1 MRVLRIVALL
11 ILVVAAA
18 QAQRGGFRGGGGGF
32 RGGGPAFRGGGG
44 GFRGGAGMSPGGFRG
59 GGFRGGV
66 RPGVGFRGGIA
77 RPGGGFRGGFGFGR
91 SGFFHRPAFRSRA
104 FAGFGGFGLGFGLGY
119 GWGGWGYPFYSYPY
133 YSYPYYSDPYYSYP
147 PVTVVTPPPVAYY
160 DPGPVVISQNIS
172 PTPPPPAQVREYPPR
187 EQEYRE
193 TIYLIAH
200 RDHRIEAAV
209 AYWVEGDILHYV
221 TRAHERKQVPLDEI
235 DRAFTEQLNRD
246 RRVPFRLPPLP
257 AR

>member
-18 QAQRGGFRGGGGGF
+18 SAQRGGFRGGGGGF
-32 RGGGPAFRGGGG
+32 RGG
-44 GFRGGAGMSPGGFRG
+44 AGMSHGGFRG

-66 RPGVGFRGGIA
+66 RPGVGFRGG
-77 RPGGGFRGGFGFGR
+77 FGFVR

-104 FAGFGGFGLGFGLGY
+104 FAGFGGFGLGFGFGY

-133 YSYPYYSDPYYSYP
+133 YSYPLYSDPYYSYP